1 MDFRLHL
8 GIRAGSYNLQ
18 HMTHPTPPPAGL
30 LDELGPRFPGHIMQ
44 RLRLPDGRYRYT
56 YVSPAVR
63 ETFGLDAAMLVAAD
77 SVGHEWLPEP
87 DRSRFVAALERSAA
101 TLAVLDEEV
110 RVTRPDGAMRWV
122 RSIGHP
128 RRLADGSVIW
138 DGVALDVTDRHEA
151 RAALDTALE
160 AARRREVA
168 GTGLAAVALGDV
180 ARPLVGLRAAL
191 VGLPGADEA
200 LRRLAEVEAALASA
214 TSLAHAAGDAPPDP
228 AGLTPR
234 QTDILRLLRQGLS
247 NRDIAARLGVGEGTV
262 KLHVSALLKRLGAR
276 NRTEAALRR

>member
-1 MDFRLHL
+1 
-8 GIRAGSYNLQ
+8 
-18 HMTHPTPPPAGL
+18 
-30 LDELGPRFPGHIMQ
+30 MQ
-44 RLRLPDGRYRYT
+44 RMRLPDGRYRYT

-63 ETFGLDAAMLVAAD
+63 ETFGLDPDALLAAT

-101 TLAVLDEEV
+101 TLGLLDEEV
-110 RVTRPDGAMRWV
+110 RVTRPDGVTRWV

-128 RRLADGSVIW
+128 RRLPDGSVIW

-151 RAALDTALE
+151 RAALDAALE

-168 GTGLAAVALGDV
+168 GAGLSVVALRDV
-180 ARPLVGLRAAL
+180 ARPLARLREAL
-191 VGLPGADEA
+191 VALPGAAEA

-214 TSLAHAAGDAPPDP
+214 ASLAQAAGETEPHP

-234 QTDILRLLRQGLS
+234 QVEILRLLREGLS
-247 NRDIAARLGVGEGTV
+247 NRAIAERLGVGEGTV
-262 KLHVSALLKRLGAR
+262 KLHVSSVLKRLGAR